1 MSIVIKRDFDLDCVF
16 LMSEILDKMDLGV
29 DADNIIKKTQ
39 LAKLENMKDASKF
52 GKEIAVGIG
61 VEMASKI
68 VRNLYKAK
76 NEVKNLIGELTGQ
89 TPDEVQKM
97 NLKDIKGFF
106 SELVK
111 HEGFADFLSQAE
123 ELTE

>member
-1 MSIVIKRDFDLDCVF
+1 LSIVIKRDFDLDCVF